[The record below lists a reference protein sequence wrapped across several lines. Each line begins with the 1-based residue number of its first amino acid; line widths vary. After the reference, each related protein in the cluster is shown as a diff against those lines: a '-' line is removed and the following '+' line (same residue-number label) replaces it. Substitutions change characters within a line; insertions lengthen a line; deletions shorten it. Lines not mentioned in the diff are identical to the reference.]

1 LWREEGIMKNTQVSK
16 QSLLMAAV
24 LCLGF
29 SQQLSATVNFHNR
42 SSMIAIKSTNSLLRV
57 NTASAI
63 TGWSE
68 ESIVKEFG
76 NNAATSW
83 IGTYTDGIVVS
94 RAGGGAHTNLVYSN
108 SNALRNIRNNSNALL
123 RLTRNNSN
131 ALLRLTRNNSNAI
144 LVCCKN
150 LSNALLRLTT
160 NNSNAIIANGP
171 GGASLAAATS
181 NALLYLT
188 KNLSNSIIVLDRKE
202 RTDSNALLYLT
213 KNLSNALLACCNN
226 NSNAILVLNSKER
239 TDSNALLY
247 LTKNLSNAL
256 LACCNNNSNALL
268 YLTKNLS
275 NSIIVLDSKERT
287 DSNALLYLTKNLS
300 NALLA
305 CCNNNSNALLYLT
318 NNLSNSIIV
327 LDRKERTDSNAMLQ
341 LTTNNSNALLSCCK
355 NNSNTLLRLTT
366 NNSQAIILLFAGT
379 GNLII
384 PGPTYTL
391 QKNFVVS
398 VDSTVSVTG
407 HTVLDGNGH
416 AFDFA
421 RQAGNFNISAGKN
434 LILTDV
440 VLKNFT
446 DGSITLGAG
455 ASVVFGEGTIIEL
468 PDMQTLTSNMTFS
481 GTTLIEGFGN
491 KIMMGNSVITVRP
504 GGRLTMQDIFVE
516 GLKQNNIRC
525 QGTSASLKLKNAVLC
540 LSNDYSFT
548 SGRILF
554 EMDVRMV
561 GTNVFGYRPTNASS
575 KILPCSRLMMDIGT
589 TFSYAPVSANRD
601 LLGMADRSSVF
612 FLNGCTVQSTV
623 TGMRLTNGTL
633 VVDHKNQ
640 FYNTG
645 ALSASEA
652 IAFGNGTAANDLAVE
667 ILPGGKIQL
676 QSGELVYANAS

>member
-1 LWREEGIMKNTQVSK
+1 MKNTQVSK

-83 IGTYTDGIVVS
+83 IGTYTNGIVVS

-108 SNALRNIRNNSNALL
+108 SNALRNIRNNSNALLRLTRNNSNALL

-160 NNSNAIIANGP
+160 NNSNAIIANGS
-171 GGASLAAATS
+171 GWASFAAATSNALLYLTKNLSNSIIVLDRKQRTDS

-213 KNLSNALLACCNN
+213 KNLSN
-226 NSNAILVLNSKER
+226 
-239 TDSNALLY
+239 
-247 LTKNLSNAL
+247 
-256 LACCNNNSNALL
+256 
-268 YLTKNLS
+268 
-275 NSIIVLDSKERT
+275 
-287 DSNALLYLTKNLS
+287 
-300 NALLA
+300 
-305 CCNNNSNALLYLT
+305 
-318 NNLSNSIIV
+318 SIIV
-327 LDRKERTDSNAMLQ
+327 LDRKERTDSNAMLR
-341 LTTNNSNALLSCCK
+341 LTTNNSNALLYCCK

-589 TFSYAPVSANRD
+589 TFSYAPVAANRD

-623 TGMRLTNGTL
+623 TGMRLTKGTL

>member
-1 LWREEGIMKNTQVSK
+1 MWREEGIMKNTQVSK

-239 TDSNALLY
+239 A
-247 LTKNLSNAL
+247 
-256 LACCNNNSNALL
+256 
-268 YLTKNLS
+268 
-275 NSIIVLDSKERT
+275 